1 MLGLEYKVEE
11 FEQPDTNKDENQGK
25 MNRILRE
32 QNIQVQ
38 WAIMKKSTLKIMS
51 TEEKYF
57 YAKRLEMIFNKTKTE
72 NQKNFLLETHIS

>member
-1 MLGLEYKVEE
+1 VLGLEYKVKE

-38 WAIMKKSTLKIMS
+38 WAIMKKINS
-51 TEEKYF
+51 
-57 YAKRLEMIFNKTKTE
+57 
-72 NQKNFLLETHIS
+72 KNHEYRRERFLC